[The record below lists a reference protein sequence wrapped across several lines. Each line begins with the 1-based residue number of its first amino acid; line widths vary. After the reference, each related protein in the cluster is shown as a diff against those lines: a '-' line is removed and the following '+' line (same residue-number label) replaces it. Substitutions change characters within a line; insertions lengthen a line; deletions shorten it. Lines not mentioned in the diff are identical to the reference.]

1 MWCIHH
7 MRTTFLFL
15 ISLLSKLTMKLA
27 PVRHAQFVCYDCECY
42 CHVNLLLWCIACTV
56 CLLWLWVLLSWH
68 PVAGGVLH
76 SQFVCYDCECYCH
89 VNPLLWY
96 VACTFSCYNCECFY
110 HDNMLLVVCCMHSL
124 CVTTVSIIAWH
135 PVARDAAAVLR
146 GGGHGEDGAEH
157 RAHPPRLLRG
167 RVQASQ
173 ERQLHRLP
181 GNTCKCTCLLPA
193 CRFTCTAVSESVACQ
208 PSPVTCIIV
217 CLLGSVELVIW
228 DRLGLRVFV

>member
-96 VACTFSCYNCECFY
+96 VACTFSCYNCECFG

-124 CVTTVSIIAWH
+124 CVTTVSIIVMTTCCSWCCSCAAWRRTRRRWCRALG
-135 PVARDAAAVLR
+135 PSTQTPARPSSSISRKAA
-146 GGGHGEDGAEH
+146 
-157 RAHPPRLLRG
+157 
-167 RVQASQ
+167 
-173 ERQLHRLP
+173 
-181 GNTCKCTCLLPA
+181 T
-193 CRFTCTAVSESVACQ
+193 
-208 PSPVTCIIV
+208 PST
-217 CLLGSVELVIW
+217 W
-228 DRLGLRVFV
+228 KHM